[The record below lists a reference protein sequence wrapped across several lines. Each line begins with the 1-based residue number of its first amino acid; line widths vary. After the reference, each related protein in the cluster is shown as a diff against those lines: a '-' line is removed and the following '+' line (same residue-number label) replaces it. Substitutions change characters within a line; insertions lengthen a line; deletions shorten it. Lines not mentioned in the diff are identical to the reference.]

1 VLGRRRRSNAEAS
14 LVRTLLLAL
23 AVTAVLW
30 WLLRPRRSARAVRYD
45 ASEEPT
51 YRAVRTFRTPG
62 GVATTVWQAT
72 WRNGG
77 PVQRWHSWTCDCG
90 GGVEGYDTLREAAPD
105 AIAHHEAHGR

>member
-1 VLGRRRRSNAEAS
+1 M
-14 LVRTLLLAL
+14 RTLLLAIV
-23 AVTAVLW
+23 VTAVLW
-30 WLLRPRRSARAVRYD
+30 WVFRPRRSARRAGGF
-45 ASEEPT
+45 AEPRPA

-62 GVATTVWQAT
+62 GVATTVYEAT

-90 GGVEGYDTLREAAPD
+90 SGVEGYEALRFAVPD